1 MADMVLGRRVARN
14 DGGGKRVM
22 LALSVAGGV
31 LILIGLGELIFHIAI
46 APRVRIER
54 VILESDLPMTRE
66 DIFAIAGIRGDEH
79 YFSFDA
85 EAVQARLEA
94 FPAVRSAQVQMGF
107 PDTVRVSVT
116 ARTPLAVLLAGSS
129 GGTAVVVDQEGYVFE
144 PFASPSEYGLPVL
157 SGLRF
162 ENSPIGARLPEA
174 LHETL
179 RDLEHLRLH
188 SPAIASQ
195 LSELRIS
202 RRGEHEH
209 ELVLYTVNHRIPVRI
224 GSHLDEELLK
234 YVLMVLDVLRR
245 DEGYESRITELDFRT
260 GEVVFRL
267 GESE

>member
-1 MADMVLGRRVARN
+1 MADMVLGRRVTRN
-14 DGGGKRVM
+14 HSGGKRVV
-22 LALSVAGGV
+22 LALCVAGCV
-31 LILIGLGELIFHIAI
+31 LVLIGLGELIFHVAI

-54 VILESDLPMTRE
+54 VVLESDLPMTRD
-66 DIFAIAGIRGDEH
+66 DIFALAGIRGDEH

-85 EAVQARLEA
+85 ENVRARLEA
-94 FPAVRSAQVQMGF
+94 FPAVRSAKVEMSF
-107 PDTVRVSVT
+107 PDTVRISVA
-116 ARTPLAVLLAGSS
+116 ARTPLAVLLTGSS
-129 GGTAVVVDQEGYVFE
+129 NGTALVVDEEGYVFE

-162 ENSPIGARLPEA
+162 ERSPIGARLPES

-179 RDLEHLRLH
+179 RDLEYLRLH
-188 SPAIASQ
+188 SPATAAQ

-202 RRGEHEH
+202 RRGEYEH
-209 ELVLYTVNHRIPVRI
+209 ELVLYPVHHRIPVRI
-224 GSHLDEELLK
+224 GSRLDEELLR

-245 DEGYESRITELDFRT
+245 HEGYESRITELDFRT